1 MTPSEAAARP
11 LRADARRNRERILAA
26 ATGAFAADGV
36 AVQMETVAHL
46 AGVGVGTLYRHFPT
60 KEVLLAE
67 LADHEVR
74 RCTAY
79 TERMVAGCDAWA
91 ALEQFMRQSAEDMA
105 RNAGLRQA
113 MTAATSGYCALS
125 RSELRAMLA
134 GLIARAHADGALRP
148 GVTTDDFLALIG
160 GLAATI
166 DLGGD
171 ATRTA
176 DILVAGLRT
185 P

>member
-1 MTPSEAAARP
+1 MTPSEVAAARP

-26 ATGAFAADGV
+26 ATFAFAAEGV
-36 AVQMETVAHL
+36 AVQMDAVAHL

-60 KEVLLAE
+60 KEALLAE

-79 TERMVAGCDAWA
+79 TERMVAGCDARA
-91 ALEQFMRQSAEDMA
+91 ALEQFVRQSAEEMA
-105 RNAGLRQA
+105 RSAGLRQA
-113 MTAATSGYCALS
+113 MTAATAGYCALS
-125 RSELRAMLA
+125 RAELRAMLA
-134 GLIARAHADGALRP
+134 SLISRAHADGGLRH
-148 GVTTDDFLALIG
+148 GVTTDDFIALIG

-171 ATRTA
+171 AMRTA
-176 DILVAGLRT
+176 DILVAGLRS
-185 P
+185 